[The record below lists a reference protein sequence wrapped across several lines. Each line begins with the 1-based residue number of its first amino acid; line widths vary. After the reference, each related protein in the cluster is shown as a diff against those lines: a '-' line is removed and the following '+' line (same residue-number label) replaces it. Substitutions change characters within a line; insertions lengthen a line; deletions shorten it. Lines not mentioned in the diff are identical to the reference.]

1 MVSRCTRPG
10 LEAVATGWVQALPR
24 PLFGEDPSINWKCPL
39 MMGRVYCGSTLAARM
54 ARLWVI
60 FFHNISFVLFKRATI
75 FYDRGRNTRWVEN
88 LIDQERWLLKQA
100 YLLNQPRQFFESNAF
115 RPTNSLIILQWLKLV
130 FNVIQK
136 KLWGKKSVL
145 FRITNFNQE
154 NVETQLIAFF
164 PSWYKSTL
172 QRSSLS
178 LKALLPNRVHI
189 FSPFSHRMTNGRKL
203 AIKKYRAGADVF
215 DNNATRERT
224 YCERSLPLSS
234 RRRRGVLRILIDPA

>member
-1 MVSRCTRPG
+1 MSPSSSPT
-10 LEAVATGWVQALPR
+10 
-24 PLFGEDPSINWKCPL
+24 PLWRRSFDKLKMSADDGARLLWLDFGGEDGEIVSDIFPL
-39 MMGRVYCGSTLAARM
+39 YYSNEQRY
-54 ARLWVI
+54 
-60 FFHNISFVLFKRATI
+60 SF

-136 KLWGKKSVL
+136 KLWGKKSVV

-234 RRRRGVLRILIDPA
+234 RRGYWEF